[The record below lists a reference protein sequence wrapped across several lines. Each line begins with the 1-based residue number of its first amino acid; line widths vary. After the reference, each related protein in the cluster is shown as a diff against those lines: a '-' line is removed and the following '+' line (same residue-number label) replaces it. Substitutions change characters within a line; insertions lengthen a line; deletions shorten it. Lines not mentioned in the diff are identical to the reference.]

1 MESFNS
7 DQKLDGFFGAHL
19 DEQDMIKLYQSAS
32 IQVLS
37 DDRQAILKSDK
48 VPVLYIVAGR
58 KIQLMKSDRPVGAF
72 HIEGPVVI
80 LPAGFQVQVFS
91 PGTVM
96 QLPMIGL
103 ETLSEKSRRFFREKM
118 HQFNAQ
124 VIEKCLNEFETVSV
138 QNARLQDVLF
148 DRQTRYYSDYERQ
161 EFVQEILGKIPQL
174 PAFVYDLTEK
184 LMDDSVSQTEIVS
197 RVQQDPSMAANILK
211 VVNSPLYG
219 FSQKIQDVNQA
230 VMLLGLNELHN
241 ILVVIGF
248 RMTMPQLPQ
257 FIELYAHSTAISR
270 IVLAIALET
279 RFGHPAQL
287 RTIGLLHDVGQSVV
301 LLLKKQNA
309 RLAMLIDSLDSARL
323 GGLLL
328 SRWKLPPAICD
339 TVRFQSYPDFSTP
352 ENMPQDL
359 RQNVAALYL
368 AHLCYDNLTGKKNPN
383 PVFLPAYQ
391 ALLNLSEAPLD
402 ELVEKRIVPRLKK
415 EIQIFPAFFRK
426 ILEKR
431 I

>member
-1 MESFNS
+1 M
-7 DQKLDGFFGAHL
+7 
-19 DEQDMIKLYQSAS
+19 SA
-32 IQVLS
+32 
-37 DDRQAILKSDK
+37 
-48 VPVLYIVAGR
+48 
-58 KIQLMKSDRPVGAF
+58 
-72 HIEGPVVI
+72 
-80 LPAGFQVQVFS
+80 
-91 PGTVM
+91 
-96 QLPMIGL
+96 
-103 ETLSEKSRRFFREKM
+103 
-118 HQFNAQ
+118 
-124 VIEKCLNEFETVSV
+124 
-138 QNARLQDVLF
+138 QNIRLRMYLF

-219 FSQKIQDVNQA
+219 FSQKIQDINQA

-248 RMTMPQLPQ
+248 RMTMPVLPQ
-257 FIELYAHSTAISR
+257 FMELYIHSTAISR

-328 SRWKLPPAICD
+328 SRWKLPPAICE
-339 TVRFQSYPDFSTP
+339 TVHYQFYPDFSTP
-352 ENMPQDL
+352 ENIPQDL
-359 RQNVAALYL
+359 RQNVATLYL
-368 AHLCYDNLTGKKNPN
+368 AHLCYDYLTGKKNPA

-391 ALLNLSEAPLD
+391 NLLNLSESPLD

>member
-1 MESFNS
+1 
-7 DQKLDGFFGAHL
+7 
-19 DEQDMIKLYQSAS
+19 
-32 IQVLS
+32 
-37 DDRQAILKSDK
+37 
-48 VPVLYIVAGR
+48 
-58 KIQLMKSDRPVGAF
+58 
-72 HIEGPVVI
+72 
-80 LPAGFQVQVFS
+80 
-91 PGTVM
+91 
-96 QLPMIGL
+96 
-103 ETLSEKSRRFFREKM
+103 
-118 HQFNAQ
+118 
-124 VIEKCLNEFETVSV
+124 
-138 QNARLQDVLF
+138 
-148 DRQTRYYSDYERQ
+148 
-161 EFVQEILGKIPQL
+161 
-174 PAFVYDLTEK
+174 
-184 LMDDSVSQTEIVS
+184 
-197 RVQQDPSMAANILK
+197 
-211 VVNSPLYG
+211 
-219 FSQKIQDVNQA
+219 
-230 VMLLGLNELHN
+230 
-241 ILVVIGF
+241 
-248 RMTMPQLPQ
+248 MTMPQLHQ
-257 FIELYAHSTAISR
+257 FMELYAHSTAISR

-279 RFGHPAQL
+279 RFGNPAQL

-309 RLAMLIDSLDSARL
+309 RLATLIDSLDSARL

-352 ENMPQDL
+352 ENIPQDL